1 MWFYFCYDLESMY
14 KFTNFLCFSD
24 SPENLFTIL
33 VLTMIVIGSMLLGV
47 CFIMAQLGVLILALA
62 SVPGKMRACL
72 GQNIFQPVNME
83 SVVIINSVNSFTS
96 KDPRRSF
103 HFSIL

>member
-1 MWFYFCYDLESMY
+1 MWFCFCYDLESMY

-33 VLTMIVIGSMLLGV
+33 VLTMIVRESMLLGV

-62 SVPGKMRACL
+62 SVPLRVK
-72 GQNIFQPVNME
+72 
-83 SVVIINSVNSFTS
+83 
-96 KDPRRSF
+96 
-103 HFSIL
+103 